1 MEEETMLH
9 QTVEK
14 LSQMKLHTM
23 AMAFKEQLEQPSLS
37 SLSFEDRFAMIVDRE
52 WTSRED
58 RKLTRRLKAARLR
71 TQATVEDIDYQH
83 PRGLDKSVIRSL
95 ASCQWIRSHQN
106 VIITGPTG
114 IGKTYLAEAFA
125 SKACREG
132 FTAMHYRSTR
142 LFGELQIARGD
153 GSYFKLLSKL
163 AKIDLLAVDDW
174 AVDPLTEQERRD
186 FLELMEDRHGL
197 KSTLITSQYPVTK
210 WHDRIGEP
218 TMADAI
224 LDRIVHNA
232 HKITVKGESMRKTRS
247 NLTQREH

>member
-1 MEEETMLH
+1 MY
-9 QTVEK
+9 QTIEK
-14 LSQMKLHTM
+14 LSQMKMHGM
-23 AMAFKEQLEQPSLS
+23 AKAFQEQSEKASLS
-37 SLSFEDRFAMIVDRE
+37 GLSFEERFAMIVDQE

-58 RKLTRRLKAARLR
+58 RKLTRRLRAARLK

-83 PRGLDKSVIRSL
+83 PRDLDKSVIRTL

-125 SKACREG
+125 NKACREG
-132 FTAMHYRSTR
+132 FTAIYYRSTR

-153 GSYFKLLSKL
+153 GSYYKVLSML

-174 AVDPLTEQERRD
+174 AVDPLTDQERRD

-197 KSTLITSQYPVTK
+197 KSTFITSQYPVSK

-218 TMADAI
+218 TAADAI

-232 HKITVKGESMRKTRS
+232 HKIQLNGDSMRKKRA
-247 NLTQREH
+247 NLTHRDHRK